1 MAYKGEEMSTE
12 NDTVKKERT
21 CFIITPIGNPKSE
34 IFRKATGVI
43 ESVIRPIL
51 KSYGFSEVK
60 AAHEICEVGSIS
72 NQVINRIIDS
82 DLVIANLTSNNPN
95 VMYELCLRHVVA
107 KPIIHI
113 CEKGTDLPFDIK
125 DNRTIFYDDD
135 MLGASELKEELEKFV
150 KEIEYDKTYNDNPI
164 YNAQKMGLLL
174 KDLSDD
180 KGNDEMRLLQA
191 ILSNIDGLK
200 NSIEH
205 TNKTANY
212 TSYILDSQYTN
223 ERSPKRYTFS
233 NWFNDQKEQSDDK
246 NDGDDIVII

>member
-1 MAYKGEEMSTE
+1 MCKGEEMSTE
-12 NDTVKKERT
+12 NETVKKERT

-51 KSYGFSEVK
+51 NLHGFGEVK
-60 AAHEICEVGSIS
+60 AAHEICEVGSIN

-125 DNRTIFYDDD
+125 DSRTIFYDDD

-150 KEIEYDKTYNDNPI
+150 NEIEYAKIYDDNPI
-164 YNAQKMGLLL
+164 YNAQKIGLLL

-180 KGNDEMRLLQA
+180 KGKTDEMRLLQA

-205 TNKTANY
+205 TSKTIDY
-212 TSYILDSQYTN
+212 TPYIL
-223 ERSPKRYTFS
+223 EPKFVGEPSKNRYVLGH
-233 NWFNDQKEQSDDK
+233 WLNDKKDWSDGK
-246 NDGDDIVII
+246 NDGDDIIIK